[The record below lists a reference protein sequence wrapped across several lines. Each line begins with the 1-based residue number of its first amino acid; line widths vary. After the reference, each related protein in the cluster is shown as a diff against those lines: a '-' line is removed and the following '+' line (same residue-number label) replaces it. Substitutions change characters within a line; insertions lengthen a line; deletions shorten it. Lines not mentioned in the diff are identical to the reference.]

1 MRYLLDT
8 NILLN
13 YIRKSPLS
21 VRLEKEYELL
31 SNPDN
36 SVVISVVTKGEIKS
50 LAGRN
55 NWGERKLQLLEQFLD
70 EFLVASINVDSIVEK
85 YAEIDIYSQG
95 KSDVSIDFTARNMGK
110 NDIWIAATASVL
122 AIPLLTTDNDFNHLH
137 EQHIDLVK
145 ITTTI

>member
-13 YIRKSPLS
+13 YIRKSSLS
-21 VRLEKEYELL
+21 QQLEKDYKLL

-55 NWGERKLQLLEQFLD
+55 NWGKRKSELLETFLD

-85 YAEIDIYSQG
+85 YAEIDIFSQI
-95 KSDVSIDFTARNMGK
+95 KPPNSTTKFTARNMGK
-110 NDIWIAATASVL
+110 NDIWIAATAAVL
-122 AIPLLTTDNDFNHLH
+122 NIPLITTDKDFDHL
-137 EQHIDLVK
+137 ENVHINLIK
-145 ITTTI
+145 AIQ

>member
-21 VRLEKEYELL
+21 QQLEKDYELL
-31 SNPDN
+31 SNPNN

-55 NWGERKLQLLEQFLD
+55 NWGEKKLELLETFLD
-70 EFLVASINVDSIVEK
+70 EFLIASINVDAIVEK
-85 YAEIDIYSQG
+85 YAEIDIFRLQE
-95 KSDVSIDFTARNMGK
+95 
-110 NDIWIAATASVL
+110 IWVKTIFG
-122 AIPLLTTDNDFNHLH
+122 LLQLR
-137 EQHIDLVK
+137 
-145 ITTTI
+145 